1 MINGAAIVEGFHRLR
16 LVATLRPV
24 CAAGCASTVGFNHEL
39 SGNDIG
45 VGVGNN
51 WFGRTVMAA
60 TIARRGPPFRHLY
73 TAVGAVGVS
82 Q

>member
-73 TAVGAVGVS
+73 TAVGGVGVS